1 MQTSTTANS
10 RSDMSLSKQTIEQ
23 LSDVLIHDVIDTLRR
38 DQRFND
44 MLTERIGD
52 AVCRKLG
59 SVNSDGTC
67 AIHNGINSDLIA
79 AIKSKIQISSI
90 SDADRSG
97 LGILSHLRNRKL

>member
-1 MQTSTTANS
+1 
-10 RSDMSLSKQTIEQ
+10 MSLSKQTIEQ

-59 SVNSDGTC
+59 LVNSDGTC
-67 AIHNGINSDLIA
+67 AIDNGINSDLIA